1 MIRTITIQTPIGKM
15 TAAAT
20 GDGVCLLAYGG
31 RRDAAAELEELSK
44 LLNTK
49 VGSGWNIRL
58 WTLRKQLREYFR
70 GKRKAFTLP
79 LVTPG
84 TEFQQAVWKELQ
96 KVPYGSTISYLDQ
109 AEHLNNPKAVRAV
122 AGANG
127 SNRIAII
134 IPCHRVIGSDGSLIG
149 YGGGLEKKKWL
160 IDHER
165 KYSGKPVE
173 GTLF

>member
-1 MIRTITIQTPIGKM
+1 M

-20 GDGVCLLAYGG
+20 GDGICLLAFGDRY
-31 RRDAAAELEELSK
+31 AAATDLAELSK
-44 LLNTK
+44 LLNTRI
-49 VGSGWNIRL
+49 GSGWNMHL
-58 WTLRKQLREYFR
+58 WTLKKQLKEYFR
-70 GKRKAFTLP
+70 GKRKKFTLP
-79 LVTPG
+79 LVIPG
-84 TEFQQAVWKELQ
+84 TDFQQIVWKELQ
-96 KVPYGSTISYLDQ
+96 NIPYGATISYLEQ
-109 AEHLNNPKAVRAV
+109 AENIKNPKAVRAV

-127 SNRIAII
+127 SNRIAIL